1 MTMVDNAAGSLHNIV
16 TITVNEN
23 RAEIKCSCGTRLKAS
38 RATPH
43 EDLDKK
49 VRDNWKL
56 HVRNAGLRLAKR
68 LGK

>member
-1 MTMVDNAAGSLHNIV
+1 MTMPDAPSLHSID

>member
-1 MTMVDNAAGSLHNIV
+1 MTMVDNSASSLHNIV

-23 RAEIKCSCGTRLKAS
+23 RAEIVCSCGTGLKAS

-43 EDLDKK
+43 EDLEKK